1 MTLFNFSESFIRE
14 LFSFMEHNR
23 YERIEEVFSGA
34 NSVAV
39 YRCADKSTGQ
49 TVMIKCFPKQ
59 NFSQA
64 FFQNELQINKTVACR
79 NIIKVLDTY
88 ETRTSYNLVM
98 EAGSMDLCDYVLSE
112 GPLGQEKFLKLFLGV
127 AVAISNL
134 HDKNIIHNDLKLENI
149 VFKGDNL
156 YLIDFGLSEH
166 VRGNNQGNNRLIGST
181 FYTAPEV
188 IRDNFRSFKSDIYS
202 FGIVMFVALTG
213 SYPFDAENIYEYTIA
228 QLNSQPS
235 LNTLRSLDVKD
246 NIVNLIGSCLSVNP
260 DQRPTI
266 HEIIETLWPSR
277 SFLSANTSS
286 ENSTS
291 ETLES
296 D

>member
-1 MTLFNFSESFIRE
+1 
-14 LFSFMEHNR
+14 MEHNR

-39 YRCADKSTGQ
+39 YRCEDKRNGQ
-49 TVMIKCFPKQ
+49 TVMIKSFPKQ
-59 NFSQA
+59 NFSQE

-98 EAGSMDLCDYVLSE
+98 EAGSMDLCDFVLNE
-112 GPLGQEKFLKLFLGV
+112 GPLEQDKFLKLFFGV

-166 VRGNNQGNNRLIGST
+166 VKGNNQSNNMLIGST

-188 IRDNFRSFKSDIYS
+188 IRDNNRTIKSDIYS

-213 SYPFDAENIYEYTIA
+213 NYPFDVDNVYEYTIA

-235 LNTLRSLDVKD
+235 LNKLRSVNVKEH
-246 NIVNLIGSCLSVNP
+246 IVSVIGSCLSVNP
-260 DQRPTI
+260 DQRPSI
-266 HEIIETLWPSR
+266 HQIIESLWPSKA
-277 SFLSANTSS
+277 FLSANTSS

-291 ETLES
+291 ESYES